1 MQIFLVSIRTAQI
14 YGPGQISL
22 LEQLS
27 EAHVRLQA
35 HWPFIGEL
43 DEWEGY
49 ALVVPE
55 KKQVWGLCKPEV
67 NAQTLVIDSMMF
79 TPRPIPPKELA
90 FFHLPAP
97 TAQAAEADQSVAEGA
112 G

>member
-14 YGPGQISL
+14 YGPGQITL

-27 EAHVRLQA
+27 EAQVRLQA

-55 KKQVWGLCKPEV
+55 KKQVWGVCKPVV
-67 NAQTLVIDSMMF
+67 NEQVLSIESMAF
-79 TPRPIPPKELA
+79 TPKPIPPKELA
-90 FFHLPAP
+90 FFHLPPPKAGMED
-97 TAQAAEADQSVAEGA
+97 ASAASVSEDD
-112 G
+112 

>member
-14 YGPGQISL
+14 YGPGQITL
-22 LEQLS
+22 LEQLT
-27 EAHVRLQA
+27 EAQVRLQA

-55 KKQVWGLCKPEV
+55 RKQVWGVCKPAVSE
-67 NAQTLVIDSMMF
+67 QLLSIDSMMF
-79 TPRPIPPKELA
+79 TPKPIPPKELA
-90 FFHLPAP
+90 FFHLPSP
-97 TAQAAEADQSVAEGA
+97 RPEAADDSVETDSEAD
-112 G
+112 